1 MFLSSLVSTSVSLGG
16 GDIRKLLKLSGRLRS
31 LLAHNG
37 CVTSFNDMIL
47 EVRES
52 LSVSDCLCLSLT
64 VYLSHTHIH
73 THSPSLAAPL
83 FLQSLTFSISFLIFV
98 FACPF
103 SPPLSLSAFTSS
115 LVFFSFPPLNSKIMM
130 INNFVLYS
138 LLPLYLH
145 LLLSLLF
152 PFSSFSFSL
161 SPSVNRCIS
170 WSFKV

>member
-52 LSVSDCLCLSLT
+52 LSVSDCFDCLCLSLT

-83 FLQSLTFSISFLIFV
+83 FL
-98 FACPF
+98 
-103 SPPLSLSAFTSS
+103 LSLNICYFFPHLCMCMSIFPSSLSLCIYFFSCLSFFSTSS
-115 LVFFSFPPLNSKIMM
+115 LQLIV
-130 INNFVLYS
+130 NN
-138 LLPLYLH
+138 
-145 LLLSLLF
+145 
-152 PFSSFSFSL
+152 
-161 SPSVNRCIS
+161 N
-170 WSFKV
+170 K